1 VLMKEGREF
10 NDSTRRKI
18 VYCTLVESKSLN
30 LFVSGHMFTVIL
42 SLIYWYFCQCCKLG
56 FALLR
61 KWGSLGTITKV
72 EQSELLLNNVG
83 LG

>member
-1 VLMKEGREF
+1 MKEGREF

-18 VYCTLVESKSLN
+18 VYFTLVESKSLN
-30 LFVSGHMFTVIL
+30 LFVSGHVFTVIL
-42 SLIYWYFCQCCKLG
+42 SLIYWYFCQCELG

-61 KWGSLGTITKV
+61 KWGKLGTITKV
-72 EQSELLLNNVG
+72 EQSEVRLNNVG